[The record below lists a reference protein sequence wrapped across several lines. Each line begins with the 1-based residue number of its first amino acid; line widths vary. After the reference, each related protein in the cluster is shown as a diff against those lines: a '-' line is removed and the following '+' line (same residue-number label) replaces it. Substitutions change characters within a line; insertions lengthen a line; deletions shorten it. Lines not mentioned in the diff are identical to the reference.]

1 MTVTL
6 RELEALCAVVEEG
19 SFRAAA
25 RALGYTPSAVS
36 HQLAGLERSLGVKLF
51 LRPGGRARASLTPA
65 GEVAYAQARRVLAG
79 LTALGAEVAGVVDG
93 RRASLSVGVIQTAAV
108 ELLPGSLRALRQTGT
123 STEVRLVEVHA
134 SGDVAQA
141 LRQGSLD
148 VAFAVNP
155 ALDAGIEVLPLVEDP
170 WVVVAPKGHGVLQAG
185 TVGLEA
191 LDGVDVVAWHR
202 RWARQAELEDAFD
215 RSGVRPEIVFRTDDN
230 LALQRLVAAGLG
242 VACIGLLSVR
252 HLVEPELGWVPLRP
266 VVAPPRVALCLPS
279 DRPMGP
285 ATQAFVAAVEAEARF
300 LRATLA
306 GLGAPWSGGNVGGGR
321 SVSP

>member
-134 SGDVAQA
+134 PGDVAQA

-148 VAFAVNP
+148 VAFAVN
-155 ALDAGIEVLPLVEDP
+155 
-170 WVVVAPKGHGVLQAG
+170 
-185 TVGLEA
+185 
-191 LDGVDVVAWHR
+191 
-202 RWARQAELEDAFD
+202 
-215 RSGVRPEIVFRTDDN
+215 RS
-230 LALQRLVAAGLG
+230 
-242 VACIGLLSVR
+242 
-252 HLVEPELGWVPLRP
+252 
-266 VVAPPRVALCLPS
+266 
-279 DRPMGP
+279 
-285 ATQAFVAAVEAEARF
+285 
-300 LRATLA
+300 
-306 GLGAPWSGGNVGGGR
+306 
-321 SVSP
+321 